1 MRTDATTNLFG
12 GHRPQAGS
20 SWGHKMAVNF
30 GSCYFTLS
38 GFSFVQLH
46 TPFLRLAH
54 STPACYFSST
64 VHASKS
70 ELVLDLRI
78 DRRLIPLALVALYP
92 VLLTALS
99 KTALPNHQGEK
110 KRGVQQTNKSWG
122 TPMHKFSCDR
132 IIGILLH
139 DDGCVLS
146 VV

>member
-1 MRTDATTNLFG
+1 
-12 GHRPQAGS
+12 
-20 SWGHKMAVNF
+20 
-30 GSCYFTLS
+30 
-38 GFSFVQLH
+38 
-46 TPFLRLAH
+46 
-54 STPACYFSST
+54 
-64 VHASKS
+64 
-70 ELVLDLRI
+70 
-78 DRRLIPLALVALYP
+78 